1 MMILVHMPALNG
13 MRGYPYLLGLQCIQ
27 PDDVSR
33 PSVLISSSAYP
44 AQTFLSY
51 PWNLFDAA
59 MVSIGYTQ
67 FLPTSGSGADS
78 FRALRAIRALRP
90 LRTITRFDSLR
101 SVVVCFME
109 AIPLLASVASML
121 MFFLFL
127 FGVCGVQLFGGVYHK
142 ACIDVRAPPRCT
154 YACFCSAPMPL
165 TSAALLLRCALMSE
179 AGALRCRST
188 RGTRRWEM
196 PSRTPLAA
204 VRGSAQQTQS
214 TTTPARRSA
223 PGPRS
228 FPAADVPFRLLPLS
242 LFRPAFPPFSSQC
255 QLSIA

>member
-1 MMILVHMPALNG
+1 
-13 MRGYPYLLGLQCIQ
+13 
-27 PDDVSR
+27 
-33 PSVLISSSAYP
+33 
-44 AQTFLSY
+44 
-51 PWNLFDAA
+51 

-142 ACIDVRAPPRCT
+142 ACIDVRAPP
-154 YACFCSAPMPL
+154 L
-165 TSAALLLRCALMSE
+165 
-179 AGALRCRST
+179 
-188 RGTRRWEM
+188 
-196 PSRTPLAA
+196 
-204 VRGSAQQTQS
+204 
-214 TTTPARRSA
+214 
-223 PGPRS
+223 
-228 FPAADVPFRLLPLS
+228 
-242 LFRPAFPPFSSQC
+242 
-255 QLSIA
+255 